1 MRSIHDTPPIFI
13 GDIDLGNSTIL
24 RVDIL
29 PSDRRVRYSIL
40 RRAGA
45 KLAILDGFAIDVSHL
60 PQLQMLMVN
69 ANARARIEC
78 DEL

>member
-1 MRSIHDTPPIFI
+1 MRSINGKPPVFI
-13 GDIDLGNSTIL
+13 GDIDLGNGTIL

-29 PSDRRVRYSIL
+29 PSDRRVRYSVL

-60 PQLQMLMVN
+60 PQLQMLTVN
-69 ANARARIEC
+69 TNARARIEC
-78 DEL
+78 DAL